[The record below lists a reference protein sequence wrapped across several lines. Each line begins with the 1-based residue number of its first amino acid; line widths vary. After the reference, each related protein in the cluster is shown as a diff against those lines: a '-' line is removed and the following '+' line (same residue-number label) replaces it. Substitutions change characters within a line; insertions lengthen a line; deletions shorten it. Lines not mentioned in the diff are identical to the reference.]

1 LLQASYLTIRA
12 TTQPTSRWITLT
24 ASYYRALNNRREFFF
39 SLLFIFLWFV
49 MAPWRFLEYDEAQM
63 IINCEENIV
72 SIKCYFKKIDEL

>member
-1 LLQASYLTIRA
+1 
-12 TTQPTSRWITLT
+12 
-24 ASYYRALNNRREFFF
+24 
-39 SLLFIFLWFV
+39 